1 MNDKVKAQAFNVYAT
16 NAEMLKVVVEHWNPK
31 HWNPNRFLWHV
42 IDEDREKLIP
52 YIDDEIKMAK
62 SLGAKANDYIHELE
76 HMRTILGGEA

>member
-1 MNDKVKAQAFNVYAT
+1 MNDKVKVRAQAVIVYEKNVGIL
-16 NAEMLKVVVEHWNPK
+16 NEIVEQWDPE
-31 HWNPNRFLWHV
+31 RILRHV

-62 SLGAKANDYIHELE
+62 NLGAWANDYIHELE